1 MVAATMNGTARLRA
15 LVGIARAANSALA
28 DPARLAA
35 VVVEAATI
43 IADSATVWTQS
54 STHRTLTRIGATHR
68 DPVAEQVLR
77 QAPGSITVGDYD
89 GFVTAVTVSGVGAV
103 LDPAE
108 IRTNLDALDPAL
120 VAGLTARGISAVSIQ
135 PLRAEGHPTGILVV
149 TRDTGGDAFTE
160 DELSYLQA
168 VAEMAATS
176 LSTVDLLNGSAVAF
190 EEMRAQAEIVNQVS
204 DVIVSWDG
212 DGRIVTW
219 NTAAEG
225 VYLYSLA
232 DAVGCD
238 AHALLDTRFLDEDGE
253 PLTFEDVIPYI
264 RETGVWNGELRQ
276 RRADGEEVEI
286 KCSLTGLPE
295 QSGSSFAAIMV
306 NHDVTEQRR
315 KERLALNDALTG
327 LPNRRF
333 LTHHLAQT
341 LKRWRPGTPPMGV
354 FFLDLDGFKKVN
366 DTMGHDAGDE
376 VLRVTAGRLTEV
388 LRGGDVV
395 ARLGGDEF
403 VVICHA
409 VGDRDSAR
417 SVAQRM
423 IDNCAVPIP
432 VGGEE
437 PARVVPSIGIAMVDD
452 DGAPADGQEYEADEV
467 LKLADGAM
475 YEAKRNK
482 GTGPVFA

>member
-1 MVAATMNGTARLRA
+1 MVAATMSDTARLRA

-28 DPARLAA
+28 DPARLAT
-35 VVVEAATI
+35 VVVGAAVLVG
-43 IADSATVWTQS
+43 DSASVWTQS
-54 STHRTLTRIGATHR
+54 STHRTLNRIGATHR
-68 DPVAEQVLR
+68 VPAAEQALR
-77 QAPGSITVGDYD
+77 QMPGSITIGDYD
-89 GFVTAVTVSGVGAV
+89 GFVTAVTDSGVAAV

-120 VAGLTARGISAVSIQ
+120 VAGLSTRGIGAVSIQ

-149 TRDTGGDAFTE
+149 TRDDGGTAFTE
-160 DELSYLQA
+160 PELAFLQA
-168 VAEMAATS
+168 VADMAANS
-176 LSTVDLLNGSAVAF
+176 LSTVDLLNGSALAF

-238 AHALLDTRFLDEDGE
+238 AHALLDTRFLGEDGE
-253 PLTFEDVIPYI
+253 PLTFEDVIPSI
-264 RETGVWNGELRQ
+264 RDAGVWTGELRQ

-286 KCSLTGLPE
+286 ICSLTGLPE
-295 QSGSSFAAIMV
+295 QAGSSFAAIMV

-354 FFLDLDGFKKVN
+354 YFLDLDGFKKVN

-376 VLRVTAGRLTEV
+376 VLRVTAARLTEV

-403 VVICHA
+403 VVVCHA
-409 VGDRDSAR
+409 VGDRDAAHAVAAR
-417 SVAQRM
+417 LIES
-423 IDNCAVPIP
+423 CGLPIP
-432 VGGEE
+432 VGGGES
-437 PARVVPSIGIAMVDD
+437 AHVVPSIGIAMVDD
-452 DGAPADGQEYEADEV
+452 ESAPPDGQEFEADEV
-467 LKLADGAM
+467 LKLADSAM
-475 YEAKRNK
+475 YEAKRGK
-482 GTGPVFA
+482 DGPVFA